1 MKQTEKLKVELGE
14 RSYPIFIGK
23 RLLRKVKDL
32 VDNFSS
38 YSKIFIITD
47 NKVKISLS
55 NQIDELKHSLKQ
67 STSIIILPD
76 GEKIK
81 SFKYLQFLC
90 EKILEKKI
98 DRKSLLICIGGGVL
112 GDLVGL
118 SANLLLRGIDFIQ
131 IPTTLLSQ
139 VDSSVGGKTAI
150 NSKFGKNLV
159 GTFNQPKAVVISLDT
174 LKTLS
179 KRQIHSGYAE
189 ILKYSIIKDKHFFL
203 WLKKNGKKVIELNS
217 KYLTYAIKN
226 SCIIKSKV
234 VSEDEKE
241 KGIREILN
249 FGHTFGHAI
258 ESQTGFSNKIL
269 HGEAIFIGMYLA
281 IKFSCYLGFCDSKLI
296 KEYKEHMLSLKIP
309 FELNDFGLKLSPKKF
324 IEHMKFDKKINKDK
338 LKFILLKQYGNTYS
352 YMLENEKILIDFLKK
367 TCN

>member
-118 SANLLLRGIDFIQ
+118 SANLLLRGIYFIQ

-139 VDSSVGGKTAI
+139 VDSSV
-150 NSKFGKNLV
+150 
-159 GTFNQPKAVVISLDT
+159 
-174 LKTLS
+174 
-179 KRQIHSGYAE
+179 
-189 ILKYSIIKDKHFFL
+189 
-203 WLKKNGKKVIELNS
+203 
-217 KYLTYAIKN
+217 
-226 SCIIKSKV
+226 
-234 VSEDEKE
+234 
-241 KGIREILN
+241 
-249 FGHTFGHAI
+249 
-258 ESQTGFSNKIL
+258 
-269 HGEAIFIGMYLA
+269 
-281 IKFSCYLGFCDSKLI
+281 
-296 KEYKEHMLSLKIP
+296 
-309 FELNDFGLKLSPKKF
+309 
-324 IEHMKFDKKINKDK
+324 
-338 LKFILLKQYGNTYS
+338 
-352 YMLENEKILIDFLKK
+352 
-367 TCN
+367 